1 MLLGLHAWPVE
12 KPRNWKQI
20 VNRSLPQTELERL
33 DASVTRGRP
42 FGDEKWTAATVGRL
56 GLENTVRDP
65 WGPRTME
72 AKDAKA
78 GKQAKPAAAARRS
91 RSRKEPG
98 RLKR

>member
-1 MLLGLHAWPVE
+1 MLQGLHAWPVE

-65 WGPRTME
+65 WRPHKME
-72 AKDAKA
+72 AKEAKA
-78 GKQAKPAAAARRS
+78 GKQAMS
-91 RSRKEPG
+91 G
-98 RLKR
+98 G